1 MTSREQKITLIQS
14 LVDMNTQI
22 SQQSDA
28 FKIMFGSYF
37 AGDGGVPKLINDL
50 FYRNM
55 ELVTQLTGISKEA
68 IEWFLFDNEC
78 GKSNLSAFREDV
90 EYRIGSV
97 EQFVDFETGIS
108 CDD

>member
-1 MTSREQKITLIQS
+1 MTTREQEITLIQS
-14 LVDMNTQI
+14 LVDMNAQI
-22 SQQSDA
+22 LQQSDS

-37 AGDGGVPKLINDL
+37 AGEGGVPKLINDL

-78 GKSNLSAFREDV
+78 GKSNMSAFRDDV

-97 EQFVDFETGIS
+97 EKFVDFEAGVVE
-108 CDD
+108 DF